1 MIEYGA
7 IVDAGCVQ
15 FQRLLPGPIERVWAY
30 LTECERRGT
39 WLAPGEMDLR
49 LGGRVTLAFRHA
61 NLSPGTQEPTPERFK
76 RYEAGHTQYG
86 RITRLDPPR
95 LLSYTW
101 GGESD
106 EDSEVTFELAPEGDQ
121 VRLTLTHR
129 RLPDRGAMA
138 NVAGGWH
145 THLRFLSDQLE
156 GRAPANFWSL
166 FTTIEGEYERRFAA
180 TSPQCALPPIHSED
194 RRHL

>member
-1 MIEYGA
+1 MNEYGS
-7 IVDAGCVQ
+7 IVDAGSVQ

-30 LTECERRGT
+30 LTESDRRGT

-49 LGGRVTLAFRHA
+49 LGGRVTLTFRHA
-61 NLSPGTQEPTPERFK
+61 DLSPDNTEPTPERFR

-106 EDSEVTFELAPEGDQ
+106 EDSEVTFELAPEGEG
-121 VRLTLTHR
+121 VLLTLTHR
-129 RLPDRGAMA
+129 RLPDRGVMA

-145 THLRFLSDQLE
+145 THLRFLSDHLA
-156 GRAPANFWSL
+156 GRAPVSFWSA
-166 FTTIEGEYERRFAA
+166 FTTIEEEYERIFSAD
-180 TSPQCALPPIHSED
+180 SPQCTLPSQPESP
-194 RRHL
+194 L